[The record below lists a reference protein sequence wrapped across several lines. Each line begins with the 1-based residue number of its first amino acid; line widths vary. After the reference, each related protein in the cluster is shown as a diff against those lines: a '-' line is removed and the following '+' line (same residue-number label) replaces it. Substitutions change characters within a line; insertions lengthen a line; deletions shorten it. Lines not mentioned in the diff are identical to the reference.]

1 MKEEIGIMIQ
11 SKPFLPGTLAEHY
24 NVCGKAQCRC
34 KDKINPRKHGPYYRL
49 SYSLSGKN
57 SSIAVSRE
65 DAPFILEMTE
75 NYRKFRTNTQIL
87 GLEIVESYRKDGLRG
102 MLDKYE
108 RITNNE
114 VSKKIGSKPPS
125 RILLETAAGRQK
137 WKTKAVERKSE
148 IEKLQVTIRDL
159 INSRDNW
166 KTKAMHQ
173 KKVNQELNRE
183 LVEVKKNFSGSKGTV
198 NRQSSK

>member
-1 MKEEIGIMIQ
+1 MKEEIKVMMQ
-11 SKPFLPGTLAEHY
+11 LKPFLPGTLAEHY

-34 KDKINPRKHGPYYRL
+34 KDKVNPRKHGPYYRL

-57 SSIAVSRE
+57 SSIAVSKE

-75 NYRKFRTNTQIL
+75 NYRKVRTNTQNL
-87 GLEIVESYRKDGLRG
+87 GLKIIELYQEGGLQG

-108 RITNNE
+108 QIVNNE
-114 VSKKIGSKPPS
+114 ISKKTGIKAPS
-125 RILLETAAGRQK
+125 RILRETAASQRQ

-148 IEKLQVTIRDL
+148 IAKLQVTIRDL
-159 INSRDNW
+159 CNSRDTW

-173 KKVNQELNRE
+173 KEETRILMKELKDI
-183 LVEVKKNFSGSKGTV
+183 KKNARK
-198 NRQSSK
+198 KA